1 MPERL
6 GALLLPLVL
15 FLAILGVA
23 LLFPA
28 LGILVGIF
36 TPVPLILIYLQWGKP
51 IGLISMGAVFLV
63 IMSLASPQQA
73 MIFIAEYALVAL
85 IMAETIGLSLPYDRS
100 IFFSTLG
107 SAALSIILIWTFVA
121 DKGMSPVDFF
131 QEEIDRALQQYL
143 ESAKDLKDSPVDA
156 EQMKKFASETSRM
169 FAEAFPAII
178 TIGALTVA
186 VINYFSVRF
195 LWLKFYASRYFSAV
209 DFTRWVLPDYWV
221 WPFIFAAGSVF
232 WLDEAGFTVG
242 LNAFLVLLT
251 LFFLQGMAIVH
262 HFLQA
267 RNVPRLL
274 WIMIYVLIFVQ
285 PIFMGLIMGLGL
297 SDIWLDFRKLRVTIT
312 SDPQE

>member
-6 GALLLPLVL
+6 GALLLPFVL

-23 LLFPA
+23 LWFPA

-51 IGLISMGAVFLV
+51 IGLISMVAVFLV

-100 IFFSTLG
+100 ILFSTLG

-195 LWLKFYASRYFSAV
+195 LWLKFYASRYFEAV

-232 WLDEAGFTVG
+232 LLDEAGFTVG

-251 LFFLQGMAIVH
+251 LYFLQGMAIVH